1 MADRGPSK
9 THQLVRKVML
19 GDLDIGSLNPSDQV
33 LVSKAYGHATRALAM
48 DLHQSNYLD
57 EFTLVERLG
66 EWMATQG
73 RGKESIQFME
83 LLCDLME
90 DVRIPSTSERL
101 KVLRVFVG
109 VEDGMSEAPVG
120 LGHNYL
126 SKREACTVDLPDV
139 SLMPLSVLNKRD
151 SQAFMEFQKR
161 QEASEFEI
169 PESALVRDIV
179 YVCQGIDGK
188 YIKFDTMADAFNFVP
203 GANIPLPARELLR
216 RLSELGWLFRR
227 VKAACEVDQQTNDLA
242 GVVAQAFVSAIRTE
256 LSNHYKLMAT
266 LESESTKRSKEN
278 SCTISSPSLDD
289 LTLRQ
294 LAVWLAQPTQQMKL
308 LAILVDVAKHQK
320 GGALIS
326 AIHGHSHH
334 GDPFVRLNAQKI
346 LQPTCVP
353 FFAMISKWVFEGDLE
368 DRHDEFFIAKSPSV
382 VQKDLWQKGFFIRQ
396 SMLPPFIS
404 NELAENILRAGK
416 TINFLR
422 ECCNDRSWAQNKEL
436 IGAREDATLLQY
448 GQGRELESVVTRA
461 SKVIDAHLMKTLFEK
476 HGLNEHLLAIRQ
488 YLLFGQ
494 GDFIQALMDQAGSEL
509 NKSADH
515 LTKHR
520 LSGML
525 HAAIRASN
533 AHIEEDRII
542 HHLEVSLIPP
552 KEGDTGWD
560 IFSLEY
566 VLKGSLL
573 HVLSTVLTDEV
584 MADYRAIFN
593 FLWRLRRVDYALSSV
608 WQHMKPNH
616 SVKREA
622 TCEGNDALEEETAL
636 LGDIRRCHTLRNEMS
651 HFCTNLQYYIVY
663 EVLEC
668 SWVEFHKELEGLTN
682 LDQLVLAH
690 EKYLRQIT
698 EKALLEDRSQP
709 LARQLSGLFEV
720 MLRFR
725 DFALRLSAKLDEVNQ
740 LRLQDALEAKQRTA
754 RGNWGRT
761 EADRARLAQVLPPG
775 FAAAASNDLQAISSE
790 YAALL
795 EGFVALLPVQAH
807 IDLRSLQFRLDFSEY
822 YSTSRI
828 STSRYSM

>member
-1 MADRGPSK
+1 MAERGPSK
-9 THQLVRKVML
+9 IHQLVRRVML
-19 GDLDIGSLNPSDQV
+19 GELDIGTLGPNDQV
-33 LVSKAYGHATRALAM
+33 VVSKAYGQAIRALAM
-48 DLHQSNYLD
+48 DPKQPPDLD
-57 EFTLVERLG
+57 EFTVVERLG

-73 RGKESIQFME
+73 RGEEGIRFME
-83 LLCDLME
+83 LSSNLIE
-90 DVRIPSTSERL
+90 DSRLPSTSERL
-101 KVLRVFVG
+101 KVLRMFVG
-109 VEDGMSEAPVG
+109 VIDGTVEAPGG
-120 LGHNYL
+120 LGHR
-126 SKREACTVDLPDV
+126 KAPARGAGTVELPDV
-139 SLMPLSVLNKRD
+139 SLMPLSVLNDRD
-151 SQAFMEFQKR
+151 GEALMEFRKR
-161 QEASEFEI
+161 QESNEFEI
-169 PESALVRDIV
+169 PEAALVRDIV
-179 YVCQGIDGK
+179 YVCQGINGK
-188 YIKFDTMADAFNFVP
+188 YIKFDAMTDAFNFIP

-227 VKAACEVDQQTNDLA
+227 VKAACDVDQQASDLA

-256 LSNHYKLMAT
+256 LSNYYKLMAT
-266 LESESTKRSKEN
+266 LESESTRRSKEN
-278 SCTISSPSLDD
+278 SSITANTSTDD

-294 LAVWLAQPTQQMKL
+294 LAVWLAEPTQRMKL
-308 LAILVDVAKHQK
+308 LATLVDVAKHQR
-320 GGALIS
+320 GGSLIS
-326 AIHGHSHH
+326 VVHGHSHH
-334 GDPFVRLNAQKI
+334 GDPFVRLNVQKI
-346 LQPTCVP
+346 LKPTCVP
-353 FFAMISKWVFEGDLE
+353 FYAMIGKWVFEGDLE
-368 DRHDEFFIAKSPSV
+368 DQHDEFFIAKCPSV
-382 VQKDLWQKGFFIRQ
+382 SQKDLWQKGFYIRQ
-396 SMLPPFIS
+396 SMLPPFIT
-404 NELAENILRAGK
+404 NDLAENILRAGK
-416 TINFLR
+416 AINFLR

-436 IGAREDATLLQY
+436 VEAREDATLLQY

-461 SKVIDAHLMKTLFEK
+461 SKVIDMHLMKTLFEK

-494 GDFIQALMDQAGSEL
+494 GDFIQALMDHAGSEL
-509 NKSADH
+509 NESADH
-515 LTKHR
+515 LTEHR

-533 AHIEEDRII
+533 AHIEEDRIL

-566 VLKGSLL
+566 VLRGSLL

-584 MADYRAIFN
+584 MAKYRSIFN

-622 TCEGNDALEEETAL
+622 TCEGSDALEEETAL
-636 LGDIRRCHTLRNEMS
+636 LGEIRRCHTLRNEMS

-668 SWVEFHKELEGLTN
+668 SWVEFHNELEGLTN
-682 LDQLVLAH
+682 LDQLVQAH

-698 EKALLEDRSQP
+698 EKALLEERSQP

-725 DFALRLSAKLDEVNQ
+725 DFALHLSAKLDEVNQ
-740 LRLQDALEAKQRTA
+740 LRLKDALAAKQRTA
-754 RGNWGRT
+754 HGNWGRT
-761 EADRARLAQVLPPG
+761 EADRSRLAQVLPAG
-775 FAAAASNDLQAISSE
+775 FAAAARDDLHAISSE